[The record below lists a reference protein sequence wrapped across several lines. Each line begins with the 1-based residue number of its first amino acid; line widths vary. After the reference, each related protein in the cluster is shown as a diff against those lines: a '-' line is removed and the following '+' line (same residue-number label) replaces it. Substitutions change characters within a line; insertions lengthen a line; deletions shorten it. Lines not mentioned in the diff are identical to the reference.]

1 MMDYRNKVRAL
12 VGADTAL
19 ALLIILGLV
28 FSPRS
33 AASRSTRRDLLADAA
48 AVSAIAIR
56 GTDSVELS
64 RRGDAWMVSSPD
76 GALPADG
83 VRVEAFLKAV
93 DSVAAME
100 KVASDESS
108 LAELGLG
115 ADRGSRVTL
124 SDDKG
129 GILCDFTLG
138 DYAASPG
145 VVYIAPRG
153 GTAAYSVQAGMASY
167 VLGKRAS
174 WLDLRAWTAPPSVGD
189 VQEIILRGR
198 LSGDDGADR
207 AFDYTA
213 TRKGDGWVAGGV
225 ELDAFKLEAMA
236 RALSALRGDD
246 YAPASETAGATAVAV
261 ELRLGNGRSLRLVVE
276 EKRADGRY
284 AASSSQR
291 DRRFYLPAWALDAAL
306 KTVEE
311 LQAH

>member
-1 MMDYRNKVRAL
+1 MMDYGKKVRAL
-12 VGADTAL
+12 IGVDAAL
-19 ALLIILGLV
+19 ALLIALGLI

-48 AVSAIAIR
+48 AVNAITIR
-56 GTDSVELS
+56 GTDGVELS
-64 RRGDAWMVSSPD
+64 REGDAWTMLSPD

-83 VRVEAFLKAV
+83 ARIEAFLKAV
-93 DSVAAME
+93 DSVASME

-115 ADRGSRVTL
+115 PGRGSRVTL
-124 SDDKG
+124 SGDDG
-129 GILCDFTLG
+129 AVLCDFTLG

-145 VVYIAPRG
+145 VVYIAPQG
-153 GTAAYSVQAGMASY
+153 GSAAYSAQAGMASY

-174 WLDLRAWTAPPSVGD
+174 WLDLKAWTAPPAVVD

-213 TRKGDGWVAGGV
+213 TRKGDGWVAGDV

-246 YAPASETAGATAVAV
+246 YAPVAEAAGATAVAV
-261 ELRLGNGRSLRLVVE
+261 ELRLGDGRSLRLAVE

-291 DRRFYLPAWALDAAL
+291 DRRLYLPAWALGEAL